1 MNSTCPSGN
10 TVAQCPVNELIRH
23 LLHRLESSR
32 VYRGT
37 TRGRPRGRGRPPLYG
52 RAHTVQPPRGV
63 NHLTTGSFQPTQRF
77 LQPKVEASEAPA
89 KNKRKAAKIKS
100 VAVNSTAEEKPRRPG
115 KILRSGRISRKPRRD
130 SETDFGSDNSDDSGA
145 KEKQSGSDD
154 DEEFNLNQLGF
165 GSSSTT
171 LPKGHDGSSSSN
183 DSLAVTNLPLTNF
196 AAFAQSQL
204 LATNGLLQ
212 NPDEISADSS
222 LSSDGFESDESDD
235 ILSHV
240 SKVNSDALDDEDE
253 LLDDF
258 TSSQTMLSLINSM
271 QPNQRPL
278 DLELLPALAE
288 TADGYLQYQN
298 FYQSN
303 PLATRKQML
312 LSERD
317 RRAHLARKF
326 SINHSPSFSWH
337 SPNASINGNYSV
349 KHLSDVLRLTLVH
362 FENTIPLPFMHSHW
376 KRYRYIWA
384 KQLLDLDEPLTLHQ
398 FVSLFLQFE
407 ACIKPVSYF
416 DLFTDQV
423 GYLKFRRE
431 TEKERDEAKKE
442 EKDALIRRKID
453 ADSIVQNVHFTRPLK
468 HSVHRQRGEEYRL
481 AGGQGWTFIRSTRR
495 RSPASRKKPKTFDI
509 DALLNRRE
517 KMSNAVLHER
527 QRILNLLETKLKNDS
542 PNETTDLEE
551 EMNKLLGTAKDDN
564 DDINDDLT
572 FINYKILDYNGVQY
586 RYPVMSEDTRR
597 SFHLAAAPKLE
608 KKTRKNPFQLPLPW
622 TFTFDHHTPNI
633 FILPSYILRRLARSS
648 MTLIDA
654 PGFLNSR
661 LTGIGT
667 RFGWPYP
674 CGRPSVRTAW
684 CYKVQTSSSFFA
696 ISHHLKYLWHCIRW
710 DLLTE
715 KLTNINE
722 SSITTQVD
730 QDGMTTTVQVLA
742 KRDSGPYDSYCE
754 YFVRK
759 TISSQT
765 NDNGMFNN
773 IPISKSRS
781 RAVPHPSSMLT
792 SNRLILTE
800 QWLPERQLQPNQI
813 KYYYQ
818 SLQEKSFKRLHRK
831 TTGEKR
837 KTKKVS
843 IPLNANP
850 SPQTAKPFIVR
861 IPHLQPKSALN
872 TETGKVVLV
881 KSSGDSSNQLPL
893 PQQATKSF
901 SVVKLADGQ
910 IILVPTT
917 VASSNAGESV
927 PSKVI
932 KAKSPSPVT
941 TPQQASGSAQDRRL
955 RTIAPAPIST
965 IPSSAELM
973 TSLLV
978 QQQQQL
984 LLQQQTEGLP
994 RSNTV
999 VPDAVVTDSSIAK
1012 PPTESLA
1019 TVSIP
1024 KTKNARKATPVAL
1037 NTDEKTLPNSKE
1049 VRKSSS
1055 SKKPPDAETKSAKT
1069 SVKRVPVQRKFDP
1082 EQGIRLR
1089 ICEAILRSLTAK
1101 IEREQTQAAA
1111 KARLEKQSSNQRT
1124 GLVTRCLTERV
1135 DALRQEFIG
1144 HRLQRKTALVK
1155 EQVQTQR
1162 LKQQQLVLKQQQ
1174 HASTVKEEEQEESS
1188 SSKTGKSQTPSPA
1201 TKKSRKSSTNEATS
1215 KKARTSKSTP
1225 KSAVAKRTRPLPEPT
1240 ESASP
1245 TTKKARQSHVPPSD
1259 NDENLV
1265 QQRKSTPINAKMKS
1279 TTPTPKKIITIKN
1292 SSNKKGQTEMNLS
1305 NIDCVC
1311 QQNDLPEK
1319 FFIQCELCSRWLHGK
1334 CVDLTPRLAEK
1345 LDEFIC
1351 ESCTQ
1356 LTQRAKERLYCLCQT
1371 PYDESK

>member
-1 MNSTCPSGN
+1 MNST
-10 TVAQCPVNELIRH
+10 AD
-23 LLHRLESSR
+23 
-32 VYRGT
+32 
-37 TRGRPRGRGRPPLYG
+37 
-52 RAHTVQPPRGV
+52 
-63 NHLTTGSFQPTQRF
+63 
-77 LQPKVEASEAPA
+77 
-89 KNKRKAAKIKS
+89 
-100 VAVNSTAEEKPRRPG
+100 EKPKRPG

-145 KEKQSGSDD
+145 KDKQSGSDD
-154 DEEFNLNQLGF
+154 DEEFHLNQLGF
-165 GSSSTT
+165 GSSSTM
-171 LPKGHDGSSSSN
+171 LPKGREGSSSSN

-204 LATNGLLQ
+204 LATSGILQ
-212 NPDEISADSS
+212 NPDDISADSD

-235 ILSHV
+235 IL
-240 SKVNSDALDDEDE
+240 KVNSETLDDEDE
-253 LLDDF
+253 HLDDF
-258 TSSQTMLSLINSM
+258 TYSQTMLSLINSM
-271 QPNQRPL
+271 QPNQCSL
-278 DLELLPALAE
+278 DLDVVAQSKVD
-288 TADGYLQYQN
+288 TYQN
-298 FYQSN
+298 FYQTN

-326 SINHSPSFSWH
+326 SINHSPAFSWY
-337 SPNASINGNYSV
+337 SPNALINANYSA
-349 KHLSDVLRLTLVH
+349 KQLSDVLRLTLVH

-376 KRYRYIWA
+376 KRYRYVWA
-384 KQLLDLDEPLTLHQ
+384 KQLLDLDERMTLGEL
-398 FVSLFLQFE
+398 VALFLQFE

-453 ADSIVQNVHFTRPLK
+453 ADSIVQHVHFTRPLK
-468 HSVHRQRGEEYRL
+468 HTVHRQRGEEYRL

-495 RSPASRKKPKTFDI
+495 SAPTEKKPKTFDI

-517 KMSNAVLHER
+517 KMSNAVVHER
-527 QRILNLLETKLKNDS
+527 QRILNLLETKLKNDLPS
-542 PNETTDLEE
+542 ETDFEE
-551 EMNKLLGTAKDDN
+551 EMKKLLVTGKDDN

-572 FINYKILDYNGVQY
+572 FINYKLVDYKGIQY

-597 SFHLAAAPKLE
+597 SFHLAAAPKQE
-608 KKTRKNPFQLPLPW
+608 KQIGKNPFQLPLPW
-622 TFTFDHHTPNI
+622 TFTFDNHTPNI

-684 CYKVQTSSSFFA
+684 CYKVQTSTSFFA
-696 ISHHLKYLWHCIRW
+696 ISHHLKYLWNCIRW

-715 KLTNINE
+715 KLTNIDE

-765 NDNGMFNN
+765 NDHSMLNN
-773 IPISKSRS
+773 MPISKSRS
-781 RAVPHPSSMLT
+781 RAIPHPSSMLT
-792 SNRLILTE
+792 SNRLILSE

-818 SLQEKSFKRLHRK
+818 SLQDKAFKRLHRQ

-837 KTKKVS
+837 KTKKAPMLTNGNS
-843 IPLNANP
+843 
-850 SPQTAKPFIVR
+850 SQQTAKPFIVR
-861 IPHLQPKSALN
+861 IPHLQPKSVLN
-872 TETGKVVLV
+872 TETGKVVIV
-881 KSSGDSSNQLPL
+881 KGNGDSSSSASNHLPL

-917 VASSNAGESV
+917 VQSSNANESV
-927 PSKVI
+927 PSKI
-932 KAKSPSPVT
+932 IRAKSPPPPLS
-941 TPQQASGSAQDRRL
+941 SLSEQDRRL
-955 RTIAPAPIST
+955 RTIAPSRTTTLLSST
-965 IPSSAELM
+965 ELM
-973 TSLLV
+973 NSLLV

-984 LLQQQTEGLP
+984 LLQQQAVAE
-994 RSNTV
+994 TV
-999 VPDAVVTDSSIAK
+999 LIDTSTVKPLVESHTAVP
-1012 PPTESLA
+1012 
-1019 TVSIP
+1019 IP
-1024 KTKNARKATPVAL
+1024 KTKNVRKATPLAL
-1037 NTDEKTLPNSKE
+1037 TTDET
-1049 VRKSSS
+1049 RKSSS
-1055 SKKPPDAETKSAKT
+1055 AKKSSNEETKSAKA
-1069 SVKRVPVQRKFDP
+1069 SAKRATVQPKFDP
-1082 EQGIRLR
+1082 EEGIRLR

-1101 IEREQTQAAA
+1101 IDREQSNAAM
-1111 KARLEKQSSNQRT
+1111 KARLEKQNSTHRT

-1144 HRLQRKTALVK
+1144 HRLHRKTALVK

-1174 HASTVKEEEQEESS
+1174 HATPVKEDEQEDESS
-1188 SSKTGKSQTPSPA
+1188 SSKTAKSPTPSPSM
-1201 TKKSRKSSTNEATS
+1201 KKTAKNSTNEVKTKKPRIS
-1215 KKARTSKSTP
+1215 KTTP
-1225 KSAVAKRTRPLPEPT
+1225 KSTVTKRTRPLPEPT
-1240 ESASP
+1240 ETVLPA
-1245 TTKKARQSHVPPSD
+1245 TKKARRSHVPPSD
-1259 NDENLV
+1259 NDENRV

-1279 TTPTPKKIITIKN
+1279 TNPTPKKIITIKN
-1292 SSNKKGQTEMNLS
+1292 SATKKGQTEMNLS
-1305 NIDCVC
+1305 DIDCVC

-1345 LDEFIC
+1345 ITEFIC
-1351 ESCTQ
+1351 EPCQQ
-1356 LTQRAKERLYCLCQT
+1356 LTQRSKERLYCLCQT